1 MQDEHDIM
9 VLARNRSDLL
19 CDLAQGLGEG
29 GGLRLLDSEG
39 KEIWRQGAASGDT
52 CGCAF
57 RQELRV
63 PIGTYGSLCLGS
75 PAGEDLP
82 DDGPGAERIAGALGK
97 VLASSLEAELELNH
111 LVDDHIATTNQLIS
125 LYNIIYGSGDSLDPA
140 DKFQII
146 TAEACRQTQSE
157 MAVLQIED
165 PAHRGLFFSP
175 AGEGCE
181 DRARELMR
189 LVGSEARS
197 RIDPEHHIVCAPI
210 AAGDALAGRLIT
222 AGSRHPEGF
231 KARDLKLVQAMAD
244 LAARFLLTARLQAQ
258 ALQTLRLEQELEIAA
273 HIQEML
279 VPRRQPEIPELDV
292 AAACNPASRIGGD
305 FYALRPLPGGGLVFA
320 FGDVAGKGIP
330 AALVMAMT
338 RAAVVSLS
346 GLHEEPGA
354 ALQRLNDALF
364 DDLERVGKFVTLVL
378 GRFDPA
384 HGELEFANAGHSP
397 VLHFQGHSPDARLL
411 TPGAPP
417 LGVVADL
424 GAVTERLDLAGGG
437 MLVVASDGLTEARSR
452 GGEFFGLDRL
462 ALVLGE
468 GRGSTARDLASSTL
482 GAVEE
487 FAAGEK
493 QADDQTLLILRGR
506 KTQ

>member
-1 MQDEHDIM
+1 MQDETGLR
-9 VLARNRSDLL
+9 VLARNRADLL
-19 CDLAQGLGEG
+19 EDVARGFAG
-29 GGLRLLDSEG
+29 GGGFSLLDSHGNEV
-39 KEIWRQGAASGDT
+39 WRGGGNPANGD
-52 CGCAF
+52 GGSI
-57 RQELRV
+57 RV
-63 PIGTYGSLCLGS
+63 PVGTYGSLCLS
-75 PAGEDLP
+75 AAAGEDLQ
-82 DDGPGAERIAGALGK
+82 GGGSAVERMAEALGK

-146 TAEACRQTQSE
+146 TSEACRQTQSE
-157 MAVLQIED
+157 MAVLLIDD

-175 AGEGCE
+175 CGEG
-181 DRARELMR
+181 REAKALELLD
-189 LVGSEARS
+189 LVGREKRS
-197 RIDPEHHIVCAPI
+197 RIDPLHHIVFAPI
-210 AAGDALAGRLIT
+210 AAGETPAGLLMT

-279 VPRRQPEIPELDV
+279 VPRHQPDIPDLDV
-292 AAACNPASRIGGD
+292 AAVCNPASRIGGD
-305 FYALRPLPGGGLVFA
+305 FYVLRPLPSGGLAFA

-330 AALVMAMT
+330 AALVMAMA

-378 GRFDPA
+378 GRFDPSR
-384 HGELEFANAGHSP
+384 GVLELANAGHSP
-397 VLHFQGHSPDARLL
+397 VLHFPGNGAEPRLL

-417 LGVVADL
+417 LGVVPVL
-424 GAVTERLDLAGGG
+424 GAVTERLDLAGEG
-437 MLVVASDGLTEARSR
+437 MLVVASDGLTEARSPD
-452 GGEFFGLDRL
+452 GAFFGLERL
-462 ALVLGE
+462 TAALVQ
-468 GRGSTARDLASSTL
+468 GRGRSARDLASSAL
-482 GAVEE
+482 SAVDG
-487 FAAGEK
+487 FAAGAK
-493 QADDQTLLILRGR
+493 QADDQTMLILRGR
-506 KTQ
+506 QAQ

>member
-1 MQDEHDIM
+1 MPDETGLW
-9 VLARNRSDLL
+9 VLARNRADLL
-19 CDLAQGLGEG
+19 EDMARGFSGS
-29 GGLRLLDSEG
+29 GGLRLIDSRGNEV
-39 KEIWRQGAASGDT
+39 WRQGGRSSCEDEGMI
-52 CGCAF
+52 
-57 RQELRV
+57 RV
-63 PIGTYGSLCLGS
+63 PVGAYGSLCFDTV
-75 PAGEDLP
+75 PGEDLRHGRP
-82 DDGPGAERIAGALGK
+82 DLEYMAGALGK

-157 MAVLQIED
+157 MAVLLIDD

-175 AGEGCE
+175 SGGEGKAKALELLELAGRE
-181 DRARELMR
+181 DK
-189 LVGSEARS
+189 S
-197 RIDPEHHIVCAPI
+197 RIDPVHHIVCAPI
-210 AAGDALAGRLIT
+210 AAGDKHTGRLLT
-222 AGSRHPEGF
+222 VGSRHPEGF

-258 ALQTLRLEQELEIAA
+258 ALHTIRLEQELEIAA
-273 HIQEML
+273 RIQEML
-279 VPRRQPEIPELDV
+279 VPKHQPEIPGLDV
-292 AAACNPASRIGGD
+292 AAVCNPASRIGGD
-305 FYALRPLPGGGLVFA
+305 FYALRPLTQGGLAFA

-330 AALVMAMT
+330 AALVMAMA

-378 GRFDPA
+378 GRFDP
-384 HGELEFANAGHSP
+384 GGGLLELANAGHSP
-397 VLHFQGHSPDARLL
+397 VLYFPGSGEQPHLL

-417 LGVVADL
+417 LGVVPDL
-424 GAVTERLDLAGGG
+424 EAATERLDLACGG
-437 MLVVASDGLTEARSR
+437 MLVVASDGLTEARSP
-452 GGEFFGLDRL
+452 GGEFFGLENL
-462 ALVLGE
+462 TTALMQ
-468 GRGSTARDLASSTL
+468 GRETNARDLASSTL
-482 GAVEE
+482 LAVEG
-487 FAAGEK
+487 FAAGAD

-506 KTQ
+506 RVR